1 VGSGWRRRGPVG
13 HGCRHGC
20 EAGNGD
26 DDDDL
31 LALLRWSGGVGE
43 ERTPVRDGRAERSW
57 GHVGIEDGLRSS
69 MSRMTGRPDGGPT
82 GRPNDIDRTQVWT
95 VTGV

>member
-1 VGSGWRRRGPVG
+1 VGSGWRRRGAVE

-26 DDDDL
+26 DDDGL

-43 ERTPVRDGRAERSW
+43 ERTPVRDGRADRKAERQRSDA
-57 GHVGIEDGLRSS
+57 GVDGDRRLSGDLARSHAK
-69 MSRMTGRPDGGPT
+69 
-82 GRPNDIDRTQVWT
+82 
-95 VTGV
+95 